1 MIRLGLEI
9 ESRPSELPYIER
21 VWCSRSDDVGRM
33 TSIATSHWELVFWE
47 HEGQV
52 RAAVLGPEPHA
63 CPAPVPK
70 DATFFGISFAL
81 GTSMP
86 HVPISRLVGGNA
98 EIPDVTRRS
107 VWLKGSAWHVPDY
120 DNTEAFVRRMVREGI
135 VACDPLVPAVLDGA
149 IPDVSER
156 TLQRRFVAATG
167 LTRGTIRQ
175 IHRARQAAV
184 LIQEGA
190 PAQDVVH
197 RLGYFDQPHLARS
210 LTRYIGR
217 TATQLS
223 APDRAEP
230 LSLLYKP
237 SSSVPA

>member
-47 HEGQV
+47 HDGQV

-107 VWLKGSAWHVPDY
+107 VWLKGSAWHVPNY
-120 DNTEAFVRRMVREGI
+120 DNAEAFVRRLVREGI
-135 VACDPLVPAVLDGA
+135 VACDPLVPAALDGA
-149 IPDVSER
+149 TPDVSER

-190 PAQDVVH
+190 PARDVVY

-210 LTRYIGR
+210 LNRYIGR